1 MLGKS
6 SINKSVGHQNALAS
20 PQAVG
25 LKIVGSGSTSNLFY
39 KSATTTTNSSIANN
53 NYNFSAFPGGQN
65 KIQNISGESTSNQL
79 DKNHFH
85 IIQNNSCNLHSY
97 HQIRS
102 PVNADPEQPP
112 VKIKIKQQQSN
123 LDLKLFR
130 NQNRLQTT
138 SSYQSENLETPIE
151 LKFQNS
157 GKNSVADWMTTRGLT
172 RDCHESNYNNLNLN
186 SNANLVGNKNQLDDV
201 TNKKSTTIIS
211 ANLIDQ
217 KSQNLNAAP
226 PNTANS
232 TQPINNNSNK
242 DNSYKNLNILPQSE
256 NAIILNPQFERNSKN
271 VNISVQGTQGNLQ
284 GNNGWVNS
292 SRKIL
297 AQEQTE
303 YLQTQQKKQ
312 EKQEKQQQHIKT
324 EQKPNS
330 LRQRINGTAYNRVD
344 DNNCSTENNEFI
356 DDDDNNGKNCENSE
370 LVTKKDKLKPQDFDN
385 CLNQEE
391 QDMFGGRMFWVLFL
405 IVMYLNYFLT
415 YVRKVFYDFLYFT
428 HVPKI

>member
-39 KSATTTTNSSIANN
+39 KSATTTNSSIANN
-53 NYNFSAFPGGQN
+53 NNFSAFPGGQN

-97 HQIRS
+97 QQIRS

-112 VKIKIKQQQSN
+112 VKIKIKQQKISN
-123 LDLKLFR
+123 LNLFR

-138 SSYQSENLETPIE
+138 SSYQSENLETPVE

-157 GKNSVADWMTTRGLT
+157 GKSSVADWMTKRGVT
-172 RDCHESNYNNLNLN
+172 GDCHENNNNNLN
-186 SNANLVGNKNQLDDV
+186 SVGNKNQLDNV
-201 TNKKSTTIIS
+201 TNKKGNTIKS

-217 KSQNLNAAP
+217 KSPNLAFAAP

-297 AQEQTE
+297 TQEQTE
-303 YLQTQQKKQ
+303 NLQTQQKKQ
-312 EKQEKQQQHIKT
+312 ERQERQEKQQHIKT

-356 DDDDNNGKNCENSE
+356 DDNDDGKNCENSE

-391 QDMFGGRMFWVLFL
+391 QDMFGGRMFWGCF
-405 IVMYLNYFLT
+405 
-415 YVRKVFYDFLYFT
+415 
-428 HVPKI
+428 